1 MAYVLKGKTY
11 SDHSLMD
18 EVIHG
23 TKIILNSIVLKN
35 CTEADENETVESML
49 QSDYLMAIHNGSM
62 DLHIFPLT
70 KVLLIKFGYTDL
82 QANKILADVSNVPE
96 SDKEILLEY
105 CINDFLANYVEYNNY
120 YRTLYGLPAYGT
132 TEYDVYV
139 DSTDERLLLDDFNT
153 DFDFSK
159 PIHEYSIAEINT
171 LDSLGII
178 KSLRETHSGSKYK
191 YLDFLGAKRIDYQTA
206 RAASNWD
213 ILYIP
218 NVEYLIKSRFKEL
231 YTVNRD
237 IYQLRTYQ
245 DAYKYQSAYY
255 DEMMMIMII
264 AQTFADMV
272 VDVPEWY
279 IRRDVF
285 DLRTVQYFLE
295 SQGVKFFKEIPLKF
309 QIRIVKNLN
318 KLIRYKSTTKN
329 INDILEIFAVEGTTV
344 YKYYIFKKYLYTTHK
359 QTIIE
364 PEKDPIWTM
373 DDEYDFGFED
383 MYEEVL
389 DTSGFTIYDF
399 LDENEEDFNSEL
411 PLHLYDFGN
420 DSADTP
426 PISETTDYVEEQEEE
441 KKIIIDE
448 YGNVYEL
455 EFIRVPIEE
464 AYDDYIKDNINRED
478 YDVVTRQ
485 DKYWDGQ
492 DIHAVVKNNHLKK
505 DFTIEGTKYMF
516 LDYKVS
522 MSEYRFQVCYFLN
535 MLLTS
540 KIDTED
546 ITVAVPSI
554 RENTVFALSDLCIFL
569 CCLSEV
575 YRNKNIQIKQPVIK
589 TKSKP
594 AFKAYWD
601 INGGMFYDG
610 DEPLLPPVPEPEP
623 EWEMDH
629 EYDFGFEN
637 TDNIKYDPLYGEMFD
652 FGYHSDIAEY
662 GLSVYDFGELKLSSL
677 DYTIFEKPTS
687 GGWVMGN
694 LYDYLS
700 EDPDYKEPIEDNYVG
715 DNPDYDFRDEY
726 VTKDP
731 LVLTDFSKIYDF
743 RSENNVYVD
752 YEEPAPPVYIPPVEN
767 WWDNEVRH
775 SFEIEING
783 QGTKCNDMYR
793 INVNGGLGVRY
804 SEITQE
810 SFYEWMRSDHPNWFV
825 PKAGRIYGYNLLA
838 NLKEL
843 EKEINERHSAFGFKH
858 GYSLSDF
865 GCDTFISTDKISTF
879 NDLLKVYRTNAKCYD
894 KLKSMIVE
902 DLDTRDKLVTA
913 NYVFDTLFTV
923 PFDSEFYRLKNGDI
937 AKSYDQILAQ
947 RNYTLYKEYCNILLE
962 PDVEVRKDIIR
973 EVLNNIVAT
982 LDYYLKSDDT
992 KYVLSFVPT
1001 NSFEAIIGYI
1011 QLMVNFF
1018 KSWKVYF
1025 LDPHV
1030 SYLLDDKK
1038 ENKVGQGDQLTE
1050 IKPKLWYQDSAIS
1063 GDALQITPVLIAEE
1077 RNAGL
1082 KKEVIDM
1089 YAYYQS
1095 LVTEDL
1101 YFDGGYANDGSNRR
1115 IKIDY
1120 EDLNGGGT
1128 SKVSCAPFLTV
1139 NGGIIGAR
1147 KDLYDLDGGG
1157 AIDMQKYL
1165 DIDGLSC
1172 LYKDH
1177 IMDNNFNISTYDID
1191 GGYVSSKVISTNTI
1205 ATNVKGNMIRS
1216 DVIVS
1221 NYNTNGLVVN
1231 NDGLF
1236 LGGDFASRD
1245 EFDQY
1250 KYAILSDRYN
1260 YEDELNEYINKVKLS
1275 GNKELLEYNIGQA
1288 FNSYFTISEE
1298 VLKDYER
1305 NVTLNYIKQYT
1316 YNKAAEL
1323 KEWFTEL
1330 DVFGWSYF

>member
-11 SDHSLMD
+11 SEHSLMD
-18 EVIHG
+18 EIIHG
-23 TKIILNSIVLKN
+23 SKIILNSIVLKN
-35 CTEADENETVESML
+35 CREADENETEESML

-62 DLHIFPLT
+62 DLYIFPLT

-82 QANKILADVSNVPE
+82 QARKILADVNNVPE
-96 SDKEILLEY
+96 GDKEDLLKF
-105 CINDFLANYVEYNNY
+105 CIKDFLANYVEYNNY
-120 YRTLYGLPAYGT
+120 YRTLNGLPDYGT
-132 TEYDVYV
+132 TEFDVYV
-139 DSTDERLLLDDFNT
+139 DPTDERLLLDDFNT

-178 KSLRETHSGSKYK
+178 KSIRESHPGSKYK

-206 RAASNWD
+206 RAAANWD

-231 YTVNRD
+231 YTLNRD

-245 DAYKYQSAYY
+245 EAYKYQSDYY
-255 DEMMMIMII
+255 DEMIMIMII

-329 INDILEIFAVEGTTV
+329 IHDILEIFAVEGTTV
-344 YKYYIFKKYLYTTHK
+344 YKYYLFKKYLYTDHTQK
-359 QTIIE
+359 VIE
-364 PEKDPIWTM
+364 PEVDPIWKM
-373 DDEYDFGFED
+373 DDEYDFGYED
-383 MYEEVL
+383 TWEGIL
-389 DTSGFTIYDF
+389 DTTGFEVYNF
-399 LDENEEDFNSEL
+399 LDENVEDFDTTL
-411 PLHLYDFGN
+411 PVHMYDFGN
-420 DSADTP
+420 DSSDVP
-426 PISETTDYVEEQEEE
+426 PISETTDYLEEE
-441 KKIIIDE
+441 EEAKKIIVDE

-455 EFIRVPIEE
+455 EFVRVPIDE

-492 DIHAVVKNNHLKK
+492 DIHSYVKNKHLEK

-522 MSEYRFQVCYFLN
+522 MSEYRFQMSYFMN

-540 KIDTED
+540 KTNTED
-546 ITVAVPSI
+546 ITIAVPSI
-554 RENTVFALSDLCIFL
+554 RENTVFALSDLCIFM

-575 YRNKNIQIKQPVIK
+575 YNNKNIQIKQPIIK
-589 TKSKP
+589 TKAKP
-594 AFKAYWD
+594 AFKPYWD
-601 INGGMFYDG
+601 INGGMFFDG
-610 DEPLLPPVPEPEP
+610 DQPVLPETPEPDP

-637 TDNIKYDPLYGEMFD
+637 VDKIVYDPLYGEMYD
-652 FGYHSDIAEY
+652 FGYHSDVSKED
-662 GLSVYDFGELKLSSL
+662 LRVYEFGEIKVTSI
-677 DYTIFEKPTS
+677 DYTLFEEPTA
-687 GGWVMGN
+687 GGWLMGN
-694 LYDYLS
+694 LYDFLS
-700 EDPDYKEPIEDNYVG
+700 ETPGYIEPVEDNYVG

-726 VTKDP
+726 IAEP
-731 LVLTDFSKIYDF
+731 LVLTDYSKIYDF

-752 YEEPAPPVYIPPVEN
+752 YEEPAPPIYEPPVEN

-775 SFEIEING
+775 PFDIEING
-783 QGTKCNDMYR
+783 QRTKCQDMYR

-804 SEITQE
+804 TEVNQE
-810 SFYEWMRSDHPNWFV
+810 TFYEWMRSDHPNWFV
-825 PKAGRIYGYNLLA
+825 PKAGKIYGYNLQA
-838 NLKEL
+838 NLEEL
-843 EKEINERHSAFGFKH
+843 ESEINERHSAFGFKH
-858 GYSLSDF
+858 GYTLADF
-865 GCDTFISTDKISTF
+865 GCDNFITTDNISTIE
-879 NDLLKVYRTNAKCYD
+879 DLLKVYRNNAKCYEA
-894 KLKSMIVE
+894 LKNMIVE
-902 DLDTRDKLVTA
+902 DLDTRDKMVTA
-913 NYVFDTLFTV
+913 NYVFDTLFTI

-937 AKSYDQILAQ
+937 ASSYDQILRQ
-947 RNYTLYKEYCNILLE
+947 RNYTLYREYINIISE
-962 PDVEVRKDIIR
+962 TDVEVRKDNIR

-982 LDYYLKSDDT
+982 LDYYLKADDT

-1001 NSFEAIIGYI
+1001 NSFESIVNYI

-1030 SYLLDDKK
+1030 SYVLDDKK
-1038 ENKVGQGDQLTE
+1038 ENKVGYGDQIVE
-1050 IKPKLWYQDSAIS
+1050 FKPKLWYQDTGIIA
-1063 GDALQITPVLIAEE
+1063 DALQIKPVLIAEE
-1077 RNAGL
+1077 RNAGMSY
-1082 KKEVIDM
+1082 EMIDM

-1101 YFDGGYANDGSNRR
+1101 YFDGGFANDGSRSR

-1120 EDLNGGGT
+1120 EDINGGNV
-1128 SKVSCAPFLTV
+1128 SKVTCSPFLTV

-1157 AIDMQKYL
+1157 AIDMQEYL

-1172 LYKDH
+1172 TDTNH
-1177 IMDNNFNISTYDID
+1177 VMDNSFNISSYDID
-1191 GGYVSSKVISTNTI
+1191 GGYVAPKLVSTNTI
-1205 ATNVKGNMIRS
+1205 STSVEDNTIRS
-1216 DVIVS
+1216 EVILSKYNS
-1221 NYNTNGLVVN
+1221 NGIVVN
-1231 NDGLF
+1231 EDGLY

-1260 YEDELNEYINKVKLS
+1260 YEDELNEYINRVKLF
-1275 GNKELLEYNIGQA
+1275 GTEELLDYTIGQI
-1288 FNSYFTISEE
+1288 FTGYFTVSKE
-1298 VLKDYER
+1298 VLSDYNR
-1305 NVTLNYIKQYT
+1305 NISLNYVKQYT

-1323 KEWFTEL
+1323 REWFTEL